1 MNRIKQLIYRLRRRV
16 HPQHHKEQIVEN
28 NNTPIFYT
36 EEQLMARLKFFIG
49 VCLALTLTGIVFVVL
64 YSLIF
69 VTQPL
74 NAISPID
81 QKFFELIVP
90 IATFLTGTLSGI
102 MLAGGDK
109 DAQKMA
115 LQAAT
120 RPTPVSPAPTTP
132 STGGFSSAPTTNFS
146 SGGTSTFGSPSAGGF
161 GTTSPGFGA
170 VPPVTNSFGSQPLGG
185 GSSFGSPSAGPT
197 NFGSGFDNQPA
208 SITTTA
214 SGKKI
219 VPQQDFPEI

>member
-1 MNRIKQLIYRLRRRV
+1 M
-16 HPQHHKEQIVEN
+16 EN
-28 NNTPIFYT
+28 KNEFIYT

-49 VCLALTLTGIVFVVL
+49 ICLSLTLFGIVFVVL

-109 DAQKMA
+109 DAQKAA
-115 LQAAT
+115 LQAANKGWDKPASTPLTTTTTMT
-120 RPTPVSPAPTTP
+120 RSTTGMMPSSQPFGMAQSSFETTSGFNGTAATDFNNFGAPVV
-132 STGGFSSAPTTNFS
+132 
-146 SGGTSTFGSPSAGGF
+146 GF
-161 GTTSPGFGA
+161 GGKLA
-170 VPPVTNSFGSQPLGG
+170 PP
-185 GSSFGSPSAGPT
+185 A
-197 NFGSGFDNQPA
+197 A
-208 SITTTA
+208 
-214 SGKKI
+214 
-219 VPQQDFPEI
+219 PQPEI

>member
-1 MNRIKQLIYRLRRRV
+1 MMQKLLQQILPQRLHRLLF
-16 HPQHHKEQIVEN
+16 KETSVEN
-28 NNTPIFYT
+28 NTQDFIYT

-49 VCLALTLTGIVFVVL
+49 ICLSLTLFGIVFVVL

-109 DAQKMA
+109 DAQKQA
-115 LQAAT
+115 LAAANKGWE
-120 RPTPVSPAPTTP
+120 RPPTPIAPPPSAPSTP
-132 STGGFSSAPTTNFS
+132 SSFGGFSSTVPAPATPAPAASFAPAVVT
-146 SGGTSTFGSPSAGGF
+146 GF
-161 GTTSPGFGA
+161 GGKPM
-170 VPPVTNSFGSQPLGG
+170 PVQPEH
-185 GSSFGSPSAGPT
+185 
-197 NFGSGFDNQPA
+197 
-208 SITTTA
+208 
-214 SGKKI
+214 
-219 VPQQDFPEI
+219 PEL

>member
-1 MNRIKQLIYRLRRRV
+1 M
-16 HPQHHKEQIVEN
+16 EN

-120 RPTPVSPAPTTP
+120 RPTPVSPAP
-132 STGGFSSAPTTNFS
+132 STGSSGGLGSGSTNFS
-146 SGGTSTFGSPSAGGF
+146 SSGSTTFGQSSSRGF

-170 VPPVTNSFGSQPLGG
+170 VPPVNNSFGAQPLGSG
-185 GSSFGSPSAGPT
+185 GGFGSSPGSTEFNNPAGWGQTPIT
-197 NFGSGFDNQPA
+197 GNFSGFENQPA

-214 SGKKI
+214 GGKKI

>member
-1 MNRIKQLIYRLRRRV
+1 MENK
-16 HPQHHKEQIVEN
+16 KEVVM
-28 NNTPIFYT
+28 YT

-102 MLAGGDK
+102 MLAGNDK
-109 DAQKMA
+109 ELRQKA
-115 LQAAT
+115 LEAANK
-120 RPTPVSPAPTTP
+120 PPPPPAPVM
-132 STGGFSSAPTTNFS
+132 SGMGATGGPSM
-146 SGGTSTFGSPSAGGF
+146 SGGRMGMMSGYGQRMEPSFGGMDPAFAEPGPVTMGF
-161 GTTSPGFGA
+161 GGKPM
-170 VPPVTNSFGSQPLGG
+170 PPPAYQPEL
-185 GSSFGSPSAGPT
+185 
-197 NFGSGFDNQPA
+197 
-208 SITTTA
+208 
-214 SGKKI
+214 
-219 VPQQDFPEI
+219 